1 MLVVSLL
8 LAYLAMLSSIII
20 IYHGLFRFLK
30 ILYRYNPIWCI
41 SFAILVAPFA
51 YVLVQS
57 SDLLELIWILLL
69 TPFYG
74 LTVLSS
80 VFTGWI
86 IVYYNITFGA
96 LAALCSLS
104 RLRHHERFL
113 KNAVPLIILA
123 IILMDVAAF
132 SPEALAGDSSHSPTY
147 KEALQFISSDQT
159 NENIYLEGR
168 YTCNN
173 FATDFWN
180 NAVSKG
186 YVCGY
191 VVIYFPS
198 GQSHAIDCF
207 NTTDNGL
214 IFIEPQTDSVVK
226 LIRNQPYWDGTKYEP
241 QSYNDTVINYAIDW
255 HTGSNG
261 ASYSRLLAILAS
273 IGFCPGLV
281 QLFNYHVICSITK
294 AITRRQGLEK
304 TVSSPLS
311 RKNSTR

>member
-1 MLVVSLL
+1 MSLL
-8 LAYLAMLSSIII
+8 VAYLAMLSSIII

-30 ILYRYNPIWCI
+30 ILHKYNPIWCI

-51 YVLVQS
+51 YVLIQS
-57 SDLLELIWILLL
+57 SNLLELIWILLL

-74 LTVLSS
+74 LTVLLS

-86 IVYYNITFGA
+86 IVYYNIAFGA
-96 LAALCSLS
+96 LAALCSLT
-104 RLRHHERFL
+104 RLRHHTRYL
-113 KNAVPLIILA
+113 KNAVPLIVLA
-123 IILMDVAAF
+123 IILMDITTLSSA
-132 SPEALAGDSSHSPTY
+132 ALAEDSSQSPTY
-147 KEALQFISSDQT
+147 QEALQFISSDPT
-159 NENIYLEGR
+159 NENAYLEGR
-168 YTCNN
+168 YTCTD

-191 VVIYFPS
+191 VIIYFPS

-226 LIRNQPYWDGTKYEP
+226 LIRNQPYLFGKKYEP
-241 QSYNDTVINYAIDW
+241 PSYNDTVVNYAIDW
-255 HTGSNG
+255 HACSNG
-261 ASYSRLLAILAS
+261 PSSSRLLAIFAT

-281 QLFNYHVICSITK
+281 ELFNYYAICSITK
-294 AITRRQGLEK
+294 TITRRHGLEK
-304 TVSSPLS
+304 T
-311 RKNSTR
+311 